1 MELLFNDDILFH
13 GSPHKLDRII
23 PNQAIDTQFN
33 EGCQF
38 AVYAANNI
46 DMAICFA
53 PGCVEEAEN
62 AERVM
67 MPEYGDKMHFINCH
81 PNYGEKGYVYVLEKD
96 KFIMHMAANEYVMSP

>member
-46 DMAICFA
+46 DMVICFA

-81 PNYGEKGYVYVLEKD
+81 PYLW
-96 KFIMHMAANEYVMSP
+96 